1 MFCPAFPYLPRGLRV
16 AAGFCAVTSLSAVL
30 PLHGQQPD
38 LAPTAAPSVAVV
50 APGTPAAS
58 FFVPHATLWLGR
70 STVLPFRLAQASAS
84 DQTLAA
90 NVADASMIEILRPP
104 VVLAG
109 ETTGYVRLRG
119 LRVGKTRL
127 TIHGDAVL
135 DLETK
140 TDPAGAVFAS
150 IDAESG
156 RPRIVSPMPDA
167 AVWGQ
172 FAVGVEVFDA
182 NFHATLA
189 PDAPVP
195 PARST
200 ASPGASATPMP
211 TATPSPTVAP
221 TNVVVRSGLKVQLR
235 LPGGRLLDPV
245 AATGPEVGPQRHFL
259 FNVRAEDFPAG
270 AVSMVA
276 VSTPEG
282 GSFVDR
288 QTGRQGSVQESA
300 PFTVRVFRPVTGAFW
315 AGECE
320 NPAIMG
326 DSKELL
332 APARPAAVHFSARVP
347 EVVADPNAS
356 GGKMVSCPGN
366 NDAWCLPFIA
376 QNAGDYQLF
385 IQARGDFAGGAYPS
399 AALYRDTSETPVGA
413 VRLAGAKYHR
423 LPVGGPI
430 HLDAGPQVLSVVFRN
445 DFQHGKE
452 DRNLYLDRYEI
463 ARVGDTAAP
472 PPAPGKGPPVA
483 QTHAPQPQPPAT
495 SILNSPTPMQ
505 TGTAPAAAD
514 APPRL
519 SILYPAEGA
528 SVYGAD
534 AVVAR
539 VSGAVG
545 LSRPAWVDLVI
556 DGQPQG
562 VRVLGPAVATD
573 TVEFPLLARQ
583 LAAGSHRIAVRA
595 LDSAGR
601 PTDSPGQSISVLD
614 HAPFMPG
621 PYERAVFLLDRLAF
635 GPEPREL
642 AAVLTLGEGAWLNNR
657 LASSYE
663 TPAEQA
669 ILRGACQKFP
679 RVDDEHQ
686 ASVRAIAQ
694 WIGSDNP
701 VRSRFTAWTENHFS
715 TWVSKTKGAPK
726 WHEHLD
732 FCWMGVAP
740 FADLLSVSSH
750 SPAML
755 AYLDQEK
762 SYAGKLNENYAR
774 EIMELHTLG
783 VHGGYKQTDVTALA
797 GVLNGWTTAQEA
809 IMPQVDEPLQ
819 LVYSGGNEAGVWRD
833 FRFDP
838 YLSDGKEHRV
848 FGMEFAASKDPAVR
862 YDNIRL
868 AMEMLAAHPSTAEH
882 VCRKLAE
889 HYVGVPAS
897 DTLVNALAQAYLENG
912 GDMRAVMRA
921 MVAHKEFWS
930 APMKMATPFDF
941 GMRVARVCRAA
952 VVQLGADPNQAPN
965 ADQIEGFFKKSGMGL
980 FDRVTPDGYPENN
993 GNYADSNALLQRWR
1007 FMQTLGEHLNRLVPN
1022 NWRTPPATITPAAND
1037 TSAGHPAGPPVVVD
1051 PLQRFL
1057 DLAAVRL
1064 TGHLLDN
1071 GSNQAALEVL
1081 GQGSADQMRETILFI
1096 ALLPET
1102 SLR

>member
-1 MFCPAFPYLPRGLRV
+1 MFHLAAPRFPGLLRL
-16 AAGFCAVTSLSAVL
+16 AASVGALVSLFVVL
-30 PLHGQQPD
+30 PVHGQQP
-38 LAPTAAPSVAVV
+38 LPAATANPPVATV
-50 APGTPAAS
+50 APGTPS
-58 FFVPHATLWLGR
+58 FGFFVPRATLWLGR
-70 STVLPFRLAQASAS
+70 STVLPFRLAQASTS
-84 DQTLAA
+84 DLTLGSGIADTAA
-90 NVADASMIEILRPP
+90 VEILRPP

-109 ETTGYVRLRG
+109 ETTGFLRVRG

-135 DLETK
+135 DLEIK
-140 TDPAGAVFAS
+140 TDPAAAVFGS

-156 RPRIVSPMPDA
+156 RPRIVSPVPDA
-167 AVWGQ
+167 VVWGQ

-182 NFHATLA
+182 NFHASIA
-189 PDAPVP
+189 PDVPVH
-195 PARST
+195 AT
-200 ASPGASATPMP
+200 ASPTSSATPVP
-211 TATPSPTVAP
+211 TATPAPTVA
-221 TNVVVRSGLKVQLR
+221 TNTIAHGGLKVQLR

-245 AATGPEVGPQRHFL
+245 AATGPEVGPQRHFQ

-270 AVSMVA
+270 PLAMVA
-276 VSTPEG
+276 VATPEG

-288 QTGRQGSVQESA
+288 QTGRMGGVQEST
-300 PFTVRVFRPVTGAFW
+300 PFTVRALRPQNGAFW

-332 APARPAAVHFSARVP
+332 APARPAAVHFGARVP
-347 EVVADPNAS
+347 EVGADPAAS
-356 GGKMVSCPGN
+356 GGKTVLCPGG
-366 NDAWCLPFIA
+366 NDAWCLPFIV
-376 QNAGDYQLF
+376 QNAGDYQF
-385 IQARGDFAGGAYPS
+385 CIQARGDFGGGAFPS
-399 AALYRDTSETPVGA
+399 AALYRDATESPVGT

-423 LPVGGPI
+423 LPVGTPI
-430 HLDAGPQVLSVVFRN
+430 HLDAGPQFLTVVFRN
-445 DFQHGKE
+445 DFNHGKE

-472 PPAPGKGPPVA
+472 PPAPGKGPQPV
-483 QTHAPQPQPPAT
+483 QVRQPQPPAT
-495 SILNSPTPMQ
+495 SILNSPTPAQ
-505 TGTAPAAAD
+505 TGTAPVAAD
-514 APPRL
+514 APARL

-528 SVYGAD
+528 SVHGAD

-545 LSRPAWVDLVI
+545 ASRPAWVDLVI

-562 VRVLGPAVATD
+562 IRLLGPAAATD
-573 TVEFPLLARQ
+573 TVEFPLVVRQ
-583 LAAGSHRIAVRA
+583 IAPGSHRIGVRA
-595 LDSAGR
+595 LDAAGHS
-601 PTDSPGQSISVLD
+601 TDSPTQTVNVLD
-614 HAPFMPG
+614 HPPFMPG

-669 ILRGACQKFP
+669 VLRGACQKFP
-679 RVDDEHQ
+679 RIDDEHQ
-686 ASVRAIAQ
+686 TSTRAIAQ

-715 TWVSKTKGAPK
+715 TWVNKTKAAPK

-740 FADLLSVSSH
+740 FADLLSVSAH

-762 SYAGKLNENYAR
+762 SYASKLNENYAR

-783 VHGGYKQTDVTALA
+783 VHGGYKQADVTALA
-797 GVLNGWTTAQEA
+797 GVLNGWTTATEA
-809 IMPQVDEPLQ
+809 ILPQVDEPLG
-819 LVYSGGNEAGVWRD
+819 LTYNGGNEAGVWRD

-838 YLSDGKEHRV
+838 YLNDGKERQV
-848 FGMEFAASKDPAVR
+848 FGMNFAGSKDPAVR

-868 AMEMLAAHPSTAEH
+868 AMEMLAAHPSTADH

-897 DTLVNALAQAYLENG
+897 DALVHALAQTYLENG
-912 GDMRAVMRA
+912 GDMRAVVRA
-921 MVAHKEFWS
+921 MVAHKDFWS

-941 GMRVARVCRAA
+941 GMRVARVCRSA
-952 VVQLGADPNQAPN
+952 VIQLGADPNQAPN

-1007 FMQTLGEHLNRLVPN
+1007 FMQTLSEHLGRLVPN
-1022 NWRTPPATITPAAND
+1022 NWRTPPATITPVANE
-1037 TSAGHPAGPPVVVD
+1037 TGAAGPPVTVD
-1051 PLQRFL
+1051 PLQRFI

-1081 GQGSADQMRETILFI
+1081 GQGGAEQMRETILFI